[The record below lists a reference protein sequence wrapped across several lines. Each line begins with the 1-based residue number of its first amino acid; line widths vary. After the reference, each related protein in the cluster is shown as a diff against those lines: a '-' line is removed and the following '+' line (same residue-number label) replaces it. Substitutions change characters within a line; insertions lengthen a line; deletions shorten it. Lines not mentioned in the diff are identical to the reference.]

1 MSCHQGAQKRVF
13 SDFADGLLV
22 AFCDIGTRIQFG
34 PVDLDDGV
42 SRLYTSKC
50 LDMERVNLRRAFRFS
65 R

>member
-50 LDMERVNLRRAFRFS
+50 LDMESQLT
-65 R
+65 